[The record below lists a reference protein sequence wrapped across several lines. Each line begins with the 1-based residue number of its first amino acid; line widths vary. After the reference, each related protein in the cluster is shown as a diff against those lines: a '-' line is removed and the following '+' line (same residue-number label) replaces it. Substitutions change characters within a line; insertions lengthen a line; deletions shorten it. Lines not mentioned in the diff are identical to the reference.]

1 MLYETQLTRGSLSM
15 PAGEG
20 QSVEGAPRRRAAPGN
35 QLVRVA
41 AGAATGRQTKC
52 CASAGIATTPPG
64 RAKFA
69 PVKRQCTSD
78 RHLRE
83 VRSEPRPCAQAQRLH
98 TSRAT
103 TGVGASAHA
112 RHASATFLLREQEAR
127 AGGFRAQWSLTKEI
141 RCALPTRNL
150 TRRSS
155 GRSKACCARYSPPL
169 ISNVRPQLCLH

>member
-1 MLYETQLTRGSLSM
+1 MSNVRSLVLAKKTHAAPSAYEGSVLHEDHATRGSLSM
-15 PAGEG
+15 PAGEC

-35 QLVRVA
+35 QFVRVA

-69 PVKRQCTSD
+69 PVKRQCASD

-83 VRSEPRPCAQAQRLH
+83 VRSEPRPCAQAQRLR

-112 RHASATFLLREQEAR
+112 RHASATSCYASRTPAPVASEH
-127 AGGFRAQWSLTKEI
+127 
-141 RCALPTRNL
+141 N
-150 TRRSS
+150 
-155 GRSKACCARYSPPL
+155 GRSRKKYGVLFQPGT
-169 ISNVRPQLCLH
+169 